1 MTFLLPPGIKGLK
14 SSEKTSY
21 SEQIFC
27 LIFPFVSWAY
37 VLKILYRWRNS
48 KYYIEEIQLLIDTF
62 TEDGHE
68 RKTLGKISK
77 SYLNKLQN
85 RAVANKDNTED
96 NKKVVKLPKIPIIG
110 SILRQAFKRKAL
122 KHFYISIKFK
132 IVVMPKRNEV
142 VTS

>member
-1 MTFLLPPGIKGLK
+1 M
-14 SSEKTSY
+14 
-21 SEQIFC
+21 
-27 LIFPFVSWAY
+27 
-37 VLKILYRWRNS
+37 
-48 KYYIEEIQLLIDTF
+48 IDTF

-132 IVVMPKRNEV
+132 IVVMPKRNKV